1 MKTNK
6 SKNVFIF
13 SKDLLLL
20 EKIRKDIHSLNIQ
33 VFLFVNKQ
41 DYIENNKQDL
51 IIIDQRYFNELK
63 NLPNSYFTKMIYIT
77 NNSSGRNI
85 EEILRNNANNILFLP
100 LNYTFL
106 FCLIKKHLGQ
116 IETKDC
122 KETVYHGITLCKDSS
137 SVTYNQCKVILTES
151 EFATMQGII
160 TNSVDSSIL
169 DATLQVTVCRI
180 NKKCKEGIGLK
191 LIKKRRKKDYFISI

>member
-20 EKIRKDIHSLNIQ
+20 EKIRKDIHLLNIQ

-63 NLPNSYFTKMIYIT
+63 ILPKSYFTKLIYIT
-77 NNSSGRNI
+77 NDSSEKNI
-85 EEILRNNANNILFLP
+85 EDILRNKANNVLFLP

-106 FCLIKKHLGQ
+106 FCLVKKYLGQ
-116 IETKDC
+116 IETKEC
-122 KETVYHGITLCKDSS
+122 KEIIYRGITLCRDAP
-137 SVTYNQCKVILTES
+137 SVTYNHCKVILTES

-191 LIKKRRKKDYFISI
+191 LIKKRRKKDYYISI